1 MIMEKGFW
9 RAQGKRMLLASVFA
23 VGQACTASEDPHIA
37 QNNYWHYCSS
47 CHGREGKGD
56 GMMVTDMPVR
66 PNDHTDATIMSSRS
80 DELLFKI
87 ISEGGAANGFDEG
100 MPAHKTMLKKE
111 EIEGLV
117 KHIRKLCN
125 CKYAG

>member
-1 MIMEKGFW
+1 MEKEFW
-9 RAQGKRMLLASVFA
+9 RVLGKLTLLAAVFA
-23 VGQACTASEDPHIA
+23 AGQACTASEDPHIA

-66 PNDHTDATIMSSRS
+66 PNDHTDADIMRSRS

-87 ISEGGAANGFDEG
+87 ISEGGAATGFDEG
-100 MPAHKTMLKKE
+100 MPAHKKFLKE
-111 EIEGLV
+111 DEIKGLV
-117 KHIRKLCN
+117 KYIRKLCN
-125 CKYAG
+125 CKYVG